1 MADRERAGGDYVA
14 VIISAIIDQK
24 GRVLQ
29 MKWNDGFHG
38 SSPLSRLVP
47 SKERRKEQ
55 AQETTEKMG
64 NCC

>member
-1 MADRERAGGDYVA
+1 MPDRQRAGGDYVA

-38 SSPLSRLVP
+38 SSPLSLPAP
-47 SKERRKEQ
+47 SKERGKEQ

-64 NCC
+64 SCC

>member
-1 MADRERAGGDYVA
+1 MLDRQRAGGNYVA

-38 SSPLSRLVP
+38 SSPLLLP
-47 SKERRKEQ
+47 ALSKERGKEQ
-55 AQETTEKMG
+55 STRDKEDG
-64 NCC
+64 